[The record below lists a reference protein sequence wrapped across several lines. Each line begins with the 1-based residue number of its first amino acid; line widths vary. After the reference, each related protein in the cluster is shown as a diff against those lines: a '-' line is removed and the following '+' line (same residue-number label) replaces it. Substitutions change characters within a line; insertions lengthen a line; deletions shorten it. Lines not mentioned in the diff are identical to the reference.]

1 MCMGKHVSVHMCVC
15 MSVDMLVCVYV
26 HACVGTLICEGQR
39 RTLTVASLCM
49 LFTLDCLV
57 SHLGLAN

>member
-1 MCMGKHVSVHMCVC
+1 MCMGKHVSMNMCECVRA
-15 MSVDMLVCVYV
+15 DMLVCVYV
-26 HACVGTLICEGQR
+26 HACVGTLMCEGQR

-57 SHLGLAN
+57 SHLRLTN